1 MKLLISNQHGAIVMA
16 LMPFLYGML
25 LSHPIWQHIF
35 FLLAWFS
42 LYLMTYPFL
51 NLFKGR
57 NLELYI
63 KWSWIYFF
71 ACVIFAIPVLI
82 YNWHTALFVAAM
94 LPFVLISIYYVKQKD
109 ERAFLNDLTGIVIFA
124 IAGMGSYYFPD
135 RTFDDKIWLV
145 ALYPSLFFIGTTLYV
160 KSVMRER
167 KNPLYLKLSIGFH
180 ALCILGFVFVQQYLM
195 ALAFVPPF
203 IRAIWL
209 PQKKMSVKQ
218 VGFTDM
224 GISLLFFAN
233 LLYATL

>member
-16 LMPFLYGML
+16 LVPFIYGML
-25 LSHPIWQHIF
+25 LANPVWAHV
-35 FLLAWFS
+35 FLLLGWFS

-51 NLFKGR
+51 NLFKGK
-57 NLELYI
+57 NLELYK
-63 KWSWIYFF
+63 KWSVIYF
-71 ACVIFAIPVLI
+71 AAAVIFAIPALI
-82 YNWHTALFVAAM
+82 YNWQVLYFMFAM
-94 LPFVLISIYYVKQKD
+94 LPFVAVNIYFTKKKD
-109 ERAFLNDLTGIVIFA
+109 ERNLWNDLAGILIFA
-124 IAGMGSYYFPD
+124 LAGMGSYYFSD

-180 ALCILGFVFVQQYLM
+180 ALCILGFILVEQYLM

-209 PQKKMSVKQ
+209 PKKKMSVKQ
-218 VGFTDM
+218 VGFTEM

>member
-16 LMPFLYGML
+16 LVPFIYGML
-25 LSHPIWQHIF
+25 LANPVWAHV
-35 FLLAWFS
+35 FLLLGWFS

-51 NLFKGR
+51 NLFKGK
-57 NLELYI
+57 NLELYK
-63 KWSWIYFF
+63 KWSVIYF
-71 ACVIFAIPVLI
+71 AAAVIFAIPALICNWQVL
-82 YNWHTALFVAAM
+82 YFMFAM
-94 LPFVLISIYYVKQKD
+94 LPFVAVNIYFTKKKD
-109 ERAFLNDLTGIVIFA
+109 ERNLWNDLAGILIFA
-124 IAGMGSYYFPD
+124 LAGMGSYYFSD

-209 PQKKMSVKQ
+209 PKKKMSVKQ
-218 VGFTDM
+218 VGFTEM

>member
-1 MKLLISNQHGAIVMA
+1 M
-16 LMPFLYGML
+16 
-25 LSHPIWQHIF
+25 
-35 FLLAWFS
+35 
-42 LYLMTYPFL
+42 
-51 NLFKGR
+51 
-57 NLELYI
+57 
-63 KWSWIYFF
+63 
-71 ACVIFAIPVLI
+71 
-82 YNWHTALFVAAM
+82 
-94 LPFVLISIYYVKQKD
+94 
-109 ERAFLNDLTGIVIFA
+109 IFA

-180 ALCILGFVFVQQYLM
+180 ALCILGFILVEQYLM

-218 VGFTDM
+218 VGFTEI

>member
-71 ACVIFAIPVLI
+71 ACVIFAI
-82 YNWHTALFVAAM
+82 A
-94 LPFVLISIYYVKQKD
+94 
-109 ERAFLNDLTGIVIFA
+109 DL
-124 IAGMGSYYFPD
+124 GSYYFPD

-180 ALCILGFVFVQQYLM
+180 ALCILGFILVEQYLM

-209 PQKKMSVKQ
+209 PKKKMSVKQ
-218 VGFTDM
+218 VGFTEM

>member
-1 MKLLISNQHGAIVMA
+1 LATY
-16 LMPFLYGML
+16 FLFVGL
-25 LSHPIWQHIF
+25 V
-35 FLLAWFS
+35 FLVFND
-42 LYLMTYPFL
+42 L

-109 ERAFLNDLTGIVIFA
+109 ERAFLNDLVGIVIFA
-124 IAGMGSYYFPD
+124 IAGMGSYYFSD

-180 ALCILGFVFVQQYLM
+180 ALCILGFVLVQQYLM

-218 VGFTDM
+218 VGFTEM

>member
-42 LYLMTYPFL
+42 LYFNDLSVSEFY
-51 NLFKGR
+51 FKGR

-82 YNWHTALFVAAM
+82 YNWHTVLFVAAM

-109 ERAFLNDLTGIVIFA
+109 ERAFF
-124 IAGMGSYYFPD
+124 
-135 RTFDDKIWLV
+135 K
-145 ALYPSLFFIGTTLYV
+145 
-160 KSVMRER
+160 
-167 KNPLYLKLSIGFH
+167 
-180 ALCILGFVFVQQYLM
+180 
-195 ALAFVPPF
+195 
-203 IRAIWL
+203 
-209 PQKKMSVKQ
+209 
-218 VGFTDM
+218 
-224 GISLLFFAN
+224 
-233 LLYATL
+233 